1 MPGLAR
7 MAEVT
12 RAISDAARRGPAEAK
27 GRWLLHEPWSLVG
40 RGRTVTLKNR
50 VVMPAIP
57 TGLASPGGDGTPA
70 MNEWYRA
77 RGVGGVGL
85 ILVEPAYVL
94 RDCNRQ
100 QSGPVPG
107 QFNPRLVID
116 AESDREALR
125 SLANAIRLSGAVPGI
140 SLALPTELDIA
151 VSTPGEI
158 KSWVLSTSVASV
170 ISEQAGFEAIEL
182 IVSNDGTVHRSLRRN
197 SNRRSDRFGRGE
209 AGRFRLARDLARAV
223 VAATTFPVIVK
234 FAIDQR
240 RWGGLS
246 AEAATRLAVAF
257 QEDGVAAV
265 EVVGGDRWDDASL
278 PLSCGVGEG
287 PVVSRTS
294 GAIHEVLRVPI
305 IASGRLLSPTGAE
318 EVLRDTNATAVA
330 IGRALIADP
339 SWVAKARAGVE
350 DEIIPCIGCLGCHV
364 ATNVG
369 TIGCVVNGD
378 GVEDPGRS
386 VEQTS
391 RPLKIAVLG
400 AGLPGLEFARV
411 ASSRGH
417 DVTVIP
423 GSLPLGGVTGLRS
436 SIPGNAE
443 FGRAFLYFGDRL
455 REFGSGLGE
464 DAATDADV
472 VVDARPLTGPKVA
485 WAVGRSV
492 LTASSVLGRDLHQ
505 MYGIGRRVAIC
516 GPGALAGEVALFL
529 AGWGRRPTVVVPGT
543 GENPFPDAHPMHAQR
558 LVERLAGYKCDVVTD
573 ATPVEWTETIDRKH
587 KLTVRRSDGTQT
599 VLGPFQT
606 AVEATGWTE
615 PELIRPSDAV
625 VNGTRT
631 IVLGDSQSFNTVR
644 TLVHWANQLARTV

>member
-12 RAISDAARRGPAEAK
+12 RAISDAARRGPTETT
-27 GRWLLHEPWSLVG
+27 GRWLLHEPWSLIG
-40 RGRTVTLKNR
+40 RGRTVTLRNR

-57 TGLASPGGDGTPA
+57 TGLASPGGDATSA

-85 ILVEPAYVL
+85 VLVEPAHVIRNY
-94 RDCNRQ
+94 R
-100 QSGPVPG
+100 SPEIAPGPG
-107 QFNPRLVID
+107 EFNPRLVID
-116 AESDREALR
+116 GRSDRDALR
-125 SLANAIRLSGAVPGI
+125 SLADAIQLSGAVPGI
-140 SLALPTELDIA
+140 SFALPTELDVA
-151 VSTPGEI
+151 VSTLGEI
-158 KSWVLSTSVASV
+158 KSWIMAATVAS
-170 ISEQAGFEAIEL
+170 IACEEAGFEAIEL
-182 IVSNDGTVHRSLRRN
+182 IFSDDGAVHRSLRRS
-197 SNRRSDRFGRGE
+197 SNRRTDRFGRGE
-209 AGRFRLARDLARAV
+209 TGRFRLARELACAV
-223 VAATTFPVIVK
+223 IAATNCPVIVK

-240 RWGGLS
+240 RWGGLT
-246 AEAATRLAVAF
+246 AEAATRLAMTL
-257 QEDGVAAV
+257 QDDGVAAF

-294 GAIHEVLRVPI
+294 GAIHERLRVPI

-330 IGRALIADP
+330 IGRALVADP
-339 SWVAKARAGVE
+339 SWVAKAQAGVD
-350 DEIIPCIGCLGCHV
+350 DEIVPCIGCLGCHV
-364 ATNVG
+364 ATATG

-378 GVEDPGRS
+378 GGHDPGRQ
-386 VEQTS
+386 VEQAP

-423 GSLPLGGVTGLRS
+423 GTLPLGGVTGLRS

-464 DAATDADV
+464 EAPADADL
-472 VVDARPLTGPKVA
+472 VVDARPLPGPKMA

-529 AGWGRRPTVVVPGT
+529 AGWGRRPTVVVPGSAN
-543 GENPFPDAHPMHAQR
+543 NPFPDAHPMHAQR
-558 LVERLAGYKCDVVTD
+558 LVERLAGYKCDLVTD
-573 ATPVEWTETIDRKH
+573 ATPIEWKETIDRKH
-587 KLTVRRSDGTQT
+587 RLMVRRSDGTVA

-606 AVEATGWTE
+606 AVEATGWSE
-615 PELIRPSDAV
+615 PELIRPTDAM

-631 IVLGDSQSFNTVR
+631 IVLGDSQSFHTVR
-644 TLVHWANQLARTV
+644 MLVHWANQLARTV

>member
-27 GRWLLHEPWSLVG
+27 GRWLLHEPWTLVG
-40 RGRTVTLKNR
+40 RGPTVTLKNR

-57 TGLASPGGDGTPA
+57 TGLASPDGDGTPA

-85 ILVEPAYVL
+85 ILVEPAHVL
-94 RDCNRQ
+94 REYTRQ
-100 QSGPVPG
+100 QSAPVPG
-107 QFNPRLVID
+107 EFSARLVID
-116 AESDREALR
+116 AKSDREALR
-125 SLANAIRLSGAVPGI
+125 SLADAIRLSGAVAGI
-140 SLALPTELDIA
+140 ALVLPAEFDIA
-151 VSTPGEI
+151 VATPSQI
-158 KSWVLSTSVASV
+158 KSWVLSASVAST
-170 ISEQAGFEAIEL
+170 IGEDAGFEVIEL
-182 IVSNDGTVHRSLRRN
+182 IFSDDGAVHRSLRRN
-197 SNRRSDRFGRGE
+197 SNRRTDRFGRGE
-209 AGRFRLARDLARAV
+209 TGRFCLARELARGV
-223 VAATTFPVIVK
+223 VAATTCPVIVK

-240 RWGGLS
+240 RWGGLP

-257 QEDGVAAV
+257 QEDGVAAF
-265 EVVGGDRWDDASL
+265 EIVGGDRWDDASL

-287 PVVSRTS
+287 PGVSRTS

-330 IGRALIADP
+330 VGRALIADP

-364 ATNVG
+364 ATDEG

-378 GVEDPGRS
+378 GVEDPGRT

-423 GSLPLGGVTGLRS
+423 GNLPLGGVTGLRS

-455 REFGSGLGE
+455 REYGSGLGD

-472 VVDARPLTGPKVA
+472 VVDARPLPGPKVG

-505 MYGIGRRVAIC
+505 MYGIGRRVAVC

-543 GENPFPDAHPMHAQR
+543 AENPFPDAHPMHAQR

-573 ATPVEWTETIDRKH
+573 ATPVKWTETIERKH
-587 KLTVRRSDGTQT
+587 KLTVQRSDGTVT

-606 AVEATGWTE
+606 AVEATGWSE
-615 PELIRPSDAV
+615 PEFIRSSDAL
-625 VNGTRT
+625 VNGTGA
-631 IVLGDSQSFNTVR
+631 IVLGDSQNFSTVR
-644 TLVHWANQLARTV
+644 TLVHRANQLARNV